1 MIKILAISDTHGKHP
16 QIQLPFADII
26 IHAGDFCAH
35 GNMVDCIRFFNWFGS
50 LPHKHKVCVA
60 GNHDVW
66 LEKANPSEVAAIV
79 PPNVHYL
86 NDSGCEIM
94 GLRFWGSPVQPTF
107 FNWAFNRDR
116 GDPIQQHWDL
126 IPEGTDVLITHGP
139 PQNILDETLDG
150 RRAGCANLR
159 VTVENISPKLH
170 VFGHIHLGRGVLRTE
185 KTTFVNA
192 AICDENYVPANAPQ
206 LIELN

>member
-1 MIKILAISDTHGKHP
+1 M
-16 QIQLPFADII
+16 
-26 IHAGDFCAH
+26 
-35 GNMVDCIRFFNWFGS
+35 GNMVECIRFFNWFSS
-50 LPHKHKVCVA
+50 LPHKHKVCIA

-79 PPNVHYL
+79 PPNVRYL

-126 IPEGTDVLITHGP
+126 IPEKTDVLITHGP
-139 PQNILDETLDG
+139 PQGILDKTIDG
-150 RRAGCANLR
+150 ENAGCKNLR
-159 VTVENISPKLH
+159 DVIAKIRPKLH
-170 VFGHIHLGRGVLRTE
+170 VFGHIHFGRGFLCTAN
-185 KTTFVNA
+185 TTFVNA
-192 AICDENYVPANAPQ
+192 AICDENYAPANAPQ